1 MKKETRNA
9 IIGGLAMTAISG
21 VFNPLIESG
30 TKAIVDKLT
39 HTIAINDYAYALEA
53 GLAHFFKDIEDVFY
67 LNNNNEPDFRKN
79 ISYYNMTPT
88 PQKQTIL
95 WGGYPITF
103 ATSVSKEGDNNN
115 MRCAM
120 SLTTINTP
128 GAINNLK
135 RFMKECHKIQHRRE
149 IKNVRDD
156 VSVYGTGRRL
166 ELVRFYLKPFTKRTF
181 QNTFIP
187 SDQEEL
193 IKESLDKFV
202 SKREWYK
209 KNHIPYHFGFLLY
222 GKGGTGKSTLAQ
234 AIADY
239 IHAELIVFPGDAISE
254 LPKYIGT
261 DICRDTVD
269 PSIYRVVCIEDVDCG
284 FAQARMT
291 SVWDDEEEKEIK
303 RKVGLAEILNC
314 LDGLQAPQNTI
325 YVFTTN
331 HMEKLDPAL
340 IRPGRCDVKLE
351 IPGVTRE
358 TFIKFINYHYKCG
371 AAKNSFMDMKFD
383 TDVTFAELQTLVMK
397 GASIKDLCEKIDS
410 SNVEHT
416 LYDPQYNRLSMLKE
430 NE

>member
-1 MKKETRNA
+1 M
-9 IIGGLAMTAISG
+9 
-21 VFNPLIESG
+21 
-30 TKAIVDKLT
+30 D
-39 HTIAINDYAYALEA
+39 
-53 GLAHFFKDIEDVFY
+53 
-67 LNNNNEPDFRKN
+67 
-79 ISYYNMTPT
+79 
-88 PQKQTIL
+88 
-95 WGGYPITF
+95 
-103 ATSVSKEGDNNN
+103 
-115 MRCAM
+115 
-120 SLTTINTP
+120 
-128 GAINNLK
+128 
-135 RFMKECHKIQHRRE
+135 
-149 IKNVRDD
+149 
-156 VSVYGTGRRL
+156 
-166 ELVRFYLKPFTKRTF
+166 LVRFYLKPFTKRTF

-202 SKREWYK
+202 SKRDWYK
-209 KNHIPYHFGFLLY
+209 ENHIPYHFGFLLY

-269 PSIYRVVCIEDVDCG
+269 SSIYRVICIEDVDCG
-284 FAQARMT
+284 FAEARMT
-291 SVWDDEEEKEIK
+291 SVWDDEEEKEVK

-314 LDGLQAPQNTI
+314 IDGLQAPQNTI

-358 TFIKFINYHYKCG
+358 TFIKFINYHYKRG
-371 AAKNSFMDMKFD
+371 ASKNSFQDMNFD
-383 TDVTFAELQTLVMK
+383 TNVTFAELQTLVMK
-397 GASIKDLCEKIDS
+397 GASIKDLCEKIDP
-410 SNVEHT
+410 SNIEHT
-416 LYDPQYNRLSMLKE
+416 LYDPQYNRLSILKE

>member
-1 MKKETRNA
+1 MKKETKGM
-9 IIGGLAMTAISG
+9 IVGGLAMTAISG
-21 VFNPLIESG
+21 VFNPIIESG
-30 TKAIVDKLT
+30 TKAVVDKLT

-53 GLAHFFKDIEDVFY
+53 GLGHFFKDIEDVFY

-88 PQKQTIL
+88 PQKQTIF

-103 ATSVSKEGDNNN
+103 SITASKEGEIS
-115 MRCAM
+115 RTGM
-120 SLTTINTP
+120 SLSTINTSK
-128 GAINNLK
+128 AIKNLK
-135 RFMKECHKIQHRRE
+135 EFMKECHKIQHQKE
-149 IKNVRDD
+149 IKNVCND

-166 ELVRFYLKPFTKRTF
+166 ELVRFHLKPFTKRTF

-187 SDQEEL
+187 SDQETL

-209 KNHIPYHFGFLLY
+209 NNNIPYHFGFLLY
-222 GKGGTGKSTLAQ
+222 GEPGHGKSVLAQ

-261 DICRDTVD
+261 DIYRDTVD
-269 PSIYRVVCIEDVDCG
+269 SSIYRVVCIEDVDCG

-291 SVWDDEEEKEIK
+291 SVWDDEEEKEVK

-314 LDGLQAPQNTI
+314 IDGLQAPQNTI

-351 IPGVTRE
+351 IPGVSRE
-358 TFIKFINYHYKCG
+358 TFIKFCKYHYGVDCSGIESLRDDRIRKD
-371 AAKNSFMDMKFD
+371 A
-383 TDVTFAELQTLVMK
+383 TFAELQTEVMK
-397 GASIKDLCEKIDS
+397 GASIADLLNIIEDFTEEEK
-410 SNVEHT
+410 
-416 LYDPQYNRLSMLKE
+416 
-430 NE
+430 